1 MESGEEMKINP
12 ATIKRKYIQ
21 SILNFKKNL
30 KLRCAQYKIDFI
42 EADINKGFEQILF
55 PYLVKRKKLH

>member
-12 ATIKRKYIQ
+12 VSIKKNYVN
-21 SILNFKKNL
+21 SVLKFKKNL